1 MRVLV
6 VSDIHSN
13 LVALDA
19 VLEAAGPV
27 DRVWHLGDVV
37 GYGPEPDGVVARL
50 VEIGAIGVRGNHDAA
65 ACGSIDTS
73 WFNPDARRA
82 LEWTIGTIRPA
93 TRAWLESLPETR
105 VDAGFAQ
112 VHGSLRDPTW
122 EYIFDE
128 AAAAASLARL
138 GGLGVT
144 GGLFGHTHVPAAFRD
159 VVGQG
164 TTGRYGAAGTDLG
177 LDERPT
183 LLNPGS
189 VGQPRDGD
197 PRAAFLILDTEAA
210 NATWHRTGYDIG
222 AVEAAMRAAGLP
234 EHLATRLEH
243 GR

>member
-19 VLEAAGPV
+19 VLDAAGAV

-50 VEIGAIGVRGNHDAA
+50 LELGALGVRGNHDAA

-82 LEWTIGTIRPA
+82 IEWTIDTIAPA
-93 TRAWLESLPETR
+93 TRSWLASLPETR
-105 VDAGFAQ
+105 VEAGFAQ

-128 AAAAASLARL
+128 AAAAASLAML
-138 GGLGVT
+138 AGVGVT
-144 GGLFGHTHVPAAFRD
+144 HGLFGHTHIPAVFHD
-159 VVGQG
+159 VAGQG
-164 TTGRYGAAGTDLG
+164 TAGRYGSAGTGLE

-197 PRAAFLILDTEAA
+197 PRAAFLILDTEMASVS
-210 NATWHRTGYDIG
+210 WQRTDYDIA
-222 AVEAAMRAAGLP
+222 AVQAAMRTAGLP
-234 EHLATRLEH
+234 ERLAARLGA